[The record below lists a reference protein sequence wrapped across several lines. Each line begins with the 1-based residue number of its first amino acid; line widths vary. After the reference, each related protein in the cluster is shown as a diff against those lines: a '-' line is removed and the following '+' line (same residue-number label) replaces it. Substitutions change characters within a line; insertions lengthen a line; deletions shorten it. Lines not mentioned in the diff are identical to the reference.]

1 MGNQFRMAMY
11 YNFSYLC
18 VKDLEDVLEGYP
30 KDYPTEFPPI
40 TSKQQFVREYKKGT
54 FGNRAPTWD
63 TLEEY
68 LRSNYRGGL
77 LHLRNRVAGGETFY
91 DLSPG
96 ELVEKWDRIDNPKN
110 FYCSAMA
117 PHDKGLIQGEIQL
130 GVTGL
135 ELYWAPALVP
145 MREAL
150 AKEGKQ
156 VRGLLAVSLLK
167 ENLCP
172 NSWEWLNVLL
182 DRYPEHVI
190 EFSSFSVCWGTL
202 PNFNTVVWEV
212 RLY

>member
-1 MGNQFRMAMY
+1 MLNSLDSAELGSRFLDCDIREY
-11 YNFSYLC
+11 
-18 VKDLEDVLEGYP
+18 
-30 KDYPTEFPPI
+30 PPI
-40 TSKQQFVREYKKGT
+40 LTKQQFVREYKKGT

-63 TLEEY
+63 TLDQF
-68 LRSNYRGGL
+68 LGSGYRGGL
-77 LHLRNRVAGGETFY
+77 LHLRSRIAGGETY
-91 DLSPG
+91 YNLT
-96 ELVEKWDRIDNPKN
+96 EEALIAKWLRVSNPKSW
-110 FYCSAMA
+110 YCSAMA
-117 PHDKGLIQGEIQL
+117 PHHKGLIQGEVQQGIK
-130 GVTGL
+130 GL
-135 ELYWAPALVP
+135 ELYYAPALVP

-156 VRGLLAVSLLK
+156 VYGSLAVRLLK

-202 PNFNTVVWEV
+202 PKFNTVVWEC